1 MMKNKIDKLID
12 EIYEKFYYVATFV
25 DGEHYS
31 WDEVKKNAVEV
42 KGERLKFIPFM
53 CFYFEKFNQ
62 DLLVNVVLKGK
73 HSHTRK
79 QVEPSVYLGPSP
91 TTGFDSWFEKKCIFE
106 KYVGNIYKR
115 MTPEEISLITG
126 RSAKDDVT
134 IALAWYSNLKYG
146 LKDEKDG
153 E

>member
-1 MMKNKIDKLID
+1 MRSNVDKLVD
-12 EIYEKFYYVATFV
+12 AIYEHFYSVATFV
-25 DGEHYS
+25 DGEKYS

-42 KGERLKFIPFM
+42 KGEKLKFVPFM

-62 DLLVNVVLKGK
+62 DMLVNFVLKGK
-73 HSHTRK
+73 HSRTRK
-79 QVEPSVYLGPSP
+79 LVEPTVYLGPSP

-126 RSAKDDVT
+126 RSVRDDVT
-134 IALAWYSNLKYG
+134 IALAWYSNLKY
-146 LKDEKDG
+146 KNDEENGGQK
-153 E
+153 

>member
-1 MMKNKIDKLID
+1 MRSNVRKLID
-12 EIYEKFYYVATFV
+12 AIYENFYSLATFV

-62 DLLVNVVLKGK
+62 DLMVNLVLKGK

-79 QVEPSVYLGPSP
+79 QVEPTVYLGPSP
-91 TTGFDSWFEKKCIFE
+91 TTGFESWFEKKCIFE

-115 MTPEEISLITG
+115 MTPEEISIITG
-126 RSAKDDVT
+126 RSVKDDVT
-134 IALAWYSNLKYG
+134 IALAWYSNVKY
-146 LKDEKDG
+146 KNDEDNG
-153 E
+153 EQE